1 MNMENSRELYEVS
14 LKGLTLDPVNNMPI
28 VILKLREETRAI
40 PIWIGIFEANA
51 IALEM
56 EKVQPP
62 RPMTH
67 DLMAGL
73 LRALG
78 ADISRIV
85 VHDLQENT
93 FFASIILEGPA
104 GEITVDSRPS
114 DAIALALRCRAPMFV
129 TRDVLDKSQ
138 TLQVEEELY
147 DREKLKG
154 WLENLKP
161 GDFGNQPGEGQ

>member
-1 MNMENSRELYEVS
+1 MNMETRQDLYEVS
-14 LKGLTLDPVNNMPI
+14 LKGLTLDPISNMPI
-28 VILKLREETRAI
+28 VILRVLEEARAI

-51 IALEM
+51 IALEL

-78 ADISRIV
+78 AVVSRIV
-85 VHDLQENT
+85 VFDLQENT
-93 FFASIILEGPA
+93 FFASIVLQGPDGA
-104 GEITVDSRPS
+104 LTVDSRPS
-114 DAIALALRCRAPMFV
+114 DAIALALRFQAPMFV
-129 TRDVLDKSQ
+129 TRQVLDKSQ
-138 TLQVEEELY
+138 TLDVDEELY
-147 DREKLKG
+147 DRDQLKS

-161 GDFGNQPGEGQ
+161 GDFGVNPS